1 MSTFTDIFLP
11 QEIIIE
17 NTIYPLYKEMAIS
30 YPEAATIDDGTDI
43 KVVEGIE
50 AVKVWVY
57 KNFKTWRNKYK
68 LYSSS
73 FGTDLYNEIGY
84 VYNEEIKKQLMYAEI
99 LDNCMVLPYITNVSN
114 FTTIAD
120 METGS
125 VSISFK
131 ITTIYGELEEV
142 LNV

>member
-50 AVKVWVY
+50 AIKVWVY
-57 KNFKTWRNKYK
+57 KNLKTWRNKYN

-114 FTTIAD
+114 FTTVAD

-131 ITTIYGELEEV
+131 ITTIYGEIEEV
-142 LNV
+142 FNV

>member
-50 AVKVWVY
+50 AIKVWVY
-57 KNFKTWRNKYK
+57 KNFKTWRNKYN

-114 FTTIAD
+114 FTTVAD

>member
-1 MSTFTDIFLP
+1 MSTFTDIFLN
-11 QEIIIE
+11 QSVVQG

-30 YPEAATIDDGTDI
+30 YPEAATLDDGTDI

-57 KNFKTWRNKYK
+57 KNFKTWRNKYN

-73 FGTDLYNEIGY
+73 FGTDLYNEIGFL
-84 VYNEEIKKQLMYAEI
+84 YNETIKQQLMYAEI
-99 LDNCMVLPYITNVSN
+99 IESCSVLPYITNVSDFLTVAN
-114 FTTIAD
+114 

-131 ITTIYGELEEV
+131 VTTIYGNYEEV
-142 LNV
+142 FNV

>member
-11 QEIIIE
+11 QEVIIE

-50 AVKVWVY
+50 AIKVWVY

-114 FTTIAD
+114 FTTVAD

-131 ITTIYGELEEV
+131 ITTIYGEIEEV

>member
-50 AVKVWVY
+50 AIKVWVY

-142 LNV
+142 FNV

>member
-1 MSTFTDIFLP
+1 MSAFTDIFLN
-11 QEIIIE
+11 QRVVQG

-30 YPEAATIDDGTDI
+30 YPDAATLDNGTDI
-43 KVVEGIE
+43 KVVEGVE

-73 FGTDLYNEIGY
+73 FGTDLYNEIGF
-84 VYNEEIKKQLMYAEI
+84 VYNESVKQQLMYAEI
-99 LDNCMVLPYITNVSN
+99 LESCLVLPYITNVSN
-114 FTTIAD
+114 FSTVSD

-131 ITTIYGELEEV
+131 VTTIYGDYEEV
-142 LNV
+142 FNV

>member
-50 AVKVWVY
+50 AIKVWVY
-57 KNFKTWRNKYK
+57 KNFKTWRNKYN

-114 FTTIAD
+114 FTTVAD

-131 ITTIYGELEEV
+131 ITTIYGEIEEV
-142 LNV
+142 FNV